1 MYGSDYPFVKVAEGV
16 KHMQDNEMS
25 DADRTAIDRGNA
37 IALLPRL
44 GAS

>member
-1 MYGSDYPFVKVAEGV
+1 
-16 KHMQDNEMS
+16 MQEFEMS
-25 DADRTAIDRGNA
+25 VADRAAIERGNA

>member
-1 MYGSDYPFVKVAEGV
+1 VKVAEGV
-16 KHMQDNEMS
+16 KHMQENEMS
-25 DADRTAIDRGNA
+25 DADRAAIDRGNA

>member
-1 MYGSDYPFVKVAEGV
+1 LP
-16 KHMQDNEMS
+16 
-25 DADRTAIDRGNA
+25 DADREAIEHGNA